1 MAGLVDD
8 GAERALQPQS
18 FGGEGGQRLLLARDV
33 DSINPSIH
41 QSTSRAS
48 ESSSATARSLLLG
61 FSMAYSTGSQSSNV
75 RWVCCWREVISI
87 RPRKVADRFGTAGP
101 GATVS
106 IFLSGHWR
114 VLHACSTC
122 ERGRK
127 VVTNLV
133 LTPFWPQLARRTFLV
148 TLYDALIHFSEFGG
162 AQC

>member
-1 MAGLVDD
+1 MTALS
-8 GAERALQPQS
+8 ARFSLKASAARAVSGCFLP
-18 FGGEGGQRLLLARDV
+18 GMLT
-33 DSINPSIH
+33 PSIH